1 MSKDSSCNTKVDRV
15 STLCADGVLSP
26 TINKEIGDAS
36 KSNYNDDGYLCEVN
50 DMLRNMNTDENNTV
64 LSVCAN
70 CGKEGSDNDMNACNT
85 CKQVKYCNAICKKVH
100 KKKHKKE
107 CDEYVRLAGLKHDC
121 ELFKQPPPKEDCPLC
136 LLRMPTLDSGSKYMT
151 CCGKIIC
158 SGCMYTVIRT
168 TKTDATTLCPFC
180 RVPIPK
186 KDEEIFGRERKRLE
200 EGDAQAFFNVGSDYR
215 DGVDGYP
222 RNYKKAM
229 EHWHR
234 AGELGHASAYN
245 SIGLAYE
252 NGRGVEVDEK
262 KATYYYELAAMG
274 GNALARYNLGINE
287 EEAGNMDRALRHH
300 MIAVRAGENDSVK
313 EIQELYSKGHAT
325 KEDYTIA
332 LQSYQKHLS
341 EIKSEQRDKAAAAND
356 EYRYY

>member
-1 MSKDSSCNTKVDRV
+1 MSKDSSCNTTIDRV

-26 TINKEIGDAS
+26 TINKKIGDAS
-36 KSNYNDDGYLCEVN
+36 KSNYNDDGLCEVN
-50 DMLRNMNTDENNTV
+50 DMLQNVSTVDKDNTV

-70 CGKEGSDNDMNACNT
+70 CGKQGIDNDMNTCNT

-107 CDEYVRLAGLKHDC
+107 CEEHVRLAGLKHDC

-136 LLRMPTLDSGSKYMT
+136 FLRIPTLDEGSKYKS

-158 SGCMYTVIRT
+158 SGCTYAVVRR
-168 TKTDATTLCPFC
+168 TKTDETTLCPFC
-180 RVPIPK
+180 RVPMPET
-186 KDEEIFGRERKRLE
+186 DEEIFERERKRLE
-200 EGDAQAFFNVGSDYR
+200 EGDAQAFFNVGCEYR
-215 DGVDGYP
+215 DGAGGYL
-222 RNYKKAM
+222 RNYKKAL

-245 SIGLAYE
+245 SIGLVYE
-252 NGRGVEVDEK
+252 NGIGVEVDMK
-262 KATYYYELAAMG
+262 KAVHYYELAAMG
-274 GNALARYNLGINE
+274 GSAVARYNLGINE
-287 EEAGNMDRALRHH
+287 EEAGNIDRALRHH
-300 MIAVRAGENDSVK
+300 MIAVRAGENDSLK

-325 KEDYTIA
+325 KDEYTKA
-332 LQSYQKHLS
+332 LHSYQKYLS
-341 EIKSEQRDKAAAAND
+341 EIKSEQRDEAAAAND